1 MPDIW
6 QAKVTELFKLQTGEF
21 YNNTTFRM
29 LGIPEWHGNKVL
41 IDTKLYPLPES
52 LMGVLWS
59 KPLLENRIRVV
70 SLVLDEQA
78 QNKNYGTDVLTEL
91 MTKARDDGNILIQLE
106 VRKSNLKAQN
116 FYSKH
121 GLIID
126 KTIKNYYSNE
136 DGLLMIGNL

>member
-1 MPDIW
+1 
-6 QAKVTELFKLQTGEF
+6 
-21 YNNTTFRM
+21 
-29 LGIPEWHGNKVL
+29 
-41 IDTKLYPLPES
+41 
-52 LMGVLWS
+52 MGVLWS

-91 MTKARDDGNILIQLE
+91 MTKARDDGNIMIQLE